1 MERTAGPT
9 LSIVIPVYNE
19 ALDLAA
25 CLDTIAD
32 QTSVPDE
39 VIVVDNNSTDES
51 MEIARRYPFVKIIAA
66 KKQGIVH
73 ARNAGFDAASSD
85 IIGRIDADSRLKPG
99 WVESVKRYYRS
110 ADHQER
116 AVSGRGYY
124 YNLRW
129 PVFAGMLQHDIAFGY
144 NKFILGG
151 YILWGSNMAIP
162 RKLWIAVRETT
173 CKRKDIHEDIDL
185 ALHLLKSGY
194 KVDYRKSL
202 VVGVR
207 MRRIHTER
215 TNLWP
220 NLMLWPK
227 TFQVHSYRKWP
238 LAYIGAVFLYFS
250 AMPLRWFERFTMA
263 TTGRPSRKRNI

>member
-1 MERTAGPT
+1 MKRTEGPT
-9 LSIVIPVYNE
+9 VSIVIPVYNE

-25 CLDTIAD
+25 CLDTIAE
-32 QTSVPDE
+32 QTSAPDE

-51 MEIARRYPFVKIIAA
+51 MDIARQYSFVTIVPA

-73 ARNAGFDAASSD
+73 ARNAGFDAASSK

-110 ADHQER
+110 EEHNNR

-144 NKFILGG
+144 NKIIMGG
-151 YILWGSNMAIP
+151 YILWGSNMAFP
-162 RKLWIAVRETT
+162 RRLWQEVKDQT
-173 CKRKDIHEDIDL
+173 CRRTDIHEDIDL
-185 ALHLLKSGY
+185 AIHLQECGY
-194 KVDYRKSL
+194 TVDYRKSL
-202 VVGVR
+202 IVGVR
-207 MRRIHTER
+207 MRRIHSER
-215 TNLWP
+215 TKLWP

-227 TFQVHSYRKWP
+227 TFQVHGNKKWP
-238 LAYIGAVFLYFS
+238 MAYIGAIFLYIS
-250 AMPLRWFERFTMA
+250 AMPLRWFEHFTMA
-263 TTGRPSRKRNI
+263 TTGRPRPRRNV

>member
-25 CLDTIAD
+25 CLDTIAQ
-32 QTSVPDE
+32 QTSAPDE

-51 MEIARRYPFVKIIAA
+51 MEIALRYPFVKIVVA

-73 ARNAGFDAASSD
+73 ARNAGFDAAKSD

-99 WVESVKRYYRS
+99 WVESVKRYYHS
-110 ADHQER
+110 QEHMSR

-129 PVFAGMLQHDIAFGY
+129 PMFAGMLQHDIAFEY
-144 NKFILGG
+144 NRLILGG

-162 RKLWIAVRETT
+162 RTLWHEIKQEVCRRT
-173 CKRKDIHEDIDL
+173 DIHEDIDL
-185 ALHLLKSGY
+185 AIHLKHRGY
-194 KVDYRKSL
+194 SVDYRKSL
-202 VVGVR
+202 MVGVK

-215 TNLWP
+215 TQLWP

-227 TFQVHSYRKWP
+227 TFKAHGFPAWP
-238 LAYIGAVFLYFS
+238 MATFGAIFLYFS

-263 TTGRPSRKRNI
+263 TAGRPRRRRNI